1 MTRTPVGWAQPHRKQ
16 SMRLRFSL
24 IDPALATTMASTPP
38 LEVLVDCDEHTTFGA
53 VRGNL
58 VALVGAA
65 ADPER
70 RRPADASLRFDVD
83 GRPVAD
89 SSVLG
94 APPLLEGA
102 ALTARRPQDEAA
114 RMPLG
119 TAALLEL
126 HVAGGPGA
134 GRRLPLRRGEHVV
147 GRGPHCSIR
156 LDDPGVSRVHAVI
169 AVDDDG
175 VRVTDLAP
183 SNASTIDGEV
193 VPAYGRRL
201 EVGARLRLASTTLVL
216 RVPTSTPAPS
226 AVDSG
231 LVRLHRRPRFASAA
245 PFVTIEMPQPPEA
258 PQRSR
263 MPLLASMAPLVISSV
278 LALVL
283 RSPAMLL
290 FALMSPVLLL
300 GQWWGDR
307 RNGRSSHRRRLAEH
321 RSAVAEAHHRL
332 AVAVDEEEHARRGE
346 HPDLSEVAA
355 VVELRDGR
363 IWERSDGDPDDLV
376 VRLGTADLTSR
387 VEVTGAPTS
396 DPQWCRDVP
405 VVIDL
410 KAGVIGVAGP
420 RARVLAM
427 AGGVL
432 VQVCAWHSPR
442 RVRLVIL
449 TTSSNAAGDW
459 GWASRVP
466 HSRGRGESIAR
477 VAQSCDRGAL
487 ALRLGELADLVRTRQ
502 ATAHSTSH
510 PVVNPAVIVVLDGAQ
525 ALRTE
530 PGVTELLRSGP
541 TVGVHFVCLDESAA
555 SLPGE
560 TRTQIELGHP
570 PSHGRLTSPGLL
582 VDAFV
587 SDLPTLGW
595 LERMARSLAPLED
608 ATPISEEDTGL
619 PELLGFGELA
629 GAVCLDPFRAEDL
642 LRSWSTSGPPRAVIG
657 MTRDGPLTID
667 LVRDGPHLLVG
678 GTTGSGKSELLQTLV
693 TGLAVASRPDDLSFV
708 LVDYKGGSAFTDC
721 ADLPHVTG
729 MVTDLDEELTSRALT
744 SLGAEL
750 RRRERVL
757 ASAGCKDLDDLHRRR
772 RSDAALPALGRLVI
786 VVDEFKVLADE
797 LPDFVSGLVRLA
809 AVGRSLGV
817 HLVLATQRPGG
828 IVSADMRAN
837 ISLRIA
843 LRVRDRSDS
852 EDVLEGPQAASIA
865 ERTPGRAFVRTADQR
880 LVEVQVAHVG
890 TTVPDRPA
898 RSVAGSQPNRPE
910 RSPSVWPLTWRE
922 LARPAPRPL
931 RDGGGSRTELSVVV
945 QAARAAADVL
955 GVRPAPPP
963 WLPPL
968 PHHLS
973 FAALSGEHR
982 GVPIGL
988 CDVPAEQR
996 QSVTTWDPDTDGHLG
1011 IAGGPRTGRS
1021 STVRA
1026 IVLGLCERYSPTD
1039 LHMHVLQGRS
1049 GSLDDLLALPH
1060 VGSVT
1065 GADNPALAGRVVH
1078 RLVAALQA
1086 GPPGTEGHV
1095 GARTTPRLAPRT
1107 VVVVDGWEGLDE
1119 SLGEVEHGAA
1129 VDALLRLARDGM
1141 AQGVRLV
1148 VTGGRAISSG
1158 RLSGLLTRRLILSM
1172 PDPLDLTLAGVD
1184 ARAAHNRLGPGRA
1197 HALPEGHLVQLA
1209 HPGACLGTGD
1219 CSIGKAQFAAV
1230 QKVAA
1235 LARLQFP
1242 DVLVTRM
1249 PWTVRPLPA
1258 VVTPGDLGSPG
1269 PGELALGLGGD
1280 AASPMTIELDID
1292 GRRWLVAGPPR
1303 SGRSTAL
1310 ALVARQL
1317 ACSGRPV
1324 AVMTTRRSPLTGLN
1338 GIPGLRQL
1346 GAGDVD
1352 AFVALRRQHL
1362 DLGIIVDDAEGLSGT
1377 PMEAALLEA
1386 ATLVDS
1392 AGGVIVAAADL
1403 QRAIGLF
1410 RGLVPEVA
1418 RDGCGVL
1425 LSPGSAGDGDLLRAR
1440 VDVPRERRPG
1450 LGVLVRQG
1458 TATPIQIA
1466 DAFAAEAVTC
1476 HPFPTSSADT
1486 TADNP
1491 GESRA
1496 G

>member
-1 MTRTPVGWAQPHRKQ
+1 MA
-16 SMRLRFSL
+16 
-24 IDPALATTMASTPP
+24 ATAP

-58 VALVGAA
+58 VALFDAA

-83 GRPVAD
+83 GRPVPD

-102 ALTARRPQDEAA
+102 ALTARHPQDAAA

-126 HVAGGPGA
+126 HVACGPGA

-147 GRGPHCSIR
+147 GRGPVCSIR
-156 LDDPGVSRVHAVI
+156 LDDPGISRVHAVI
-169 AVDDDG
+169 VVDDDG
-175 VRVTDLAP
+175 VRITDLAP
-183 SNASTIDGEV
+183 SNASTVDGEV
-193 VPAYGRRL
+193 VPASGRRL
-201 EVGARLRLASTTLVL
+201 EVGARVRLASTTLVL
-216 RVPTSTPAPS
+216 RVPTSTPAAS
-226 AVDSG
+226 VVAAGV
-231 LVRLHRRPRFASAA
+231 VRLHRRPRFVSAA
-245 PFVTIEMPQPPEA
+245 PLVTIEVPTEPEA
-258 PQRSR
+258 PERSR
-263 MPLLASMAPLVISSV
+263 IPLLASLAPLVISAV
-278 LALVL
+278 LAVVL

-307 RNGRSSHRRRLAEH
+307 RHGRSSHRRRLADH

-332 AVAVDEEEHARRGE
+332 AVAIDDEERGRRDQQ
-346 HPDLSEVAA
+346 PDLAEVAA

-376 VRLGTADLTSR
+376 VRLGTANLTSR

-396 DPQWCRDVP
+396 DPPWCRDVP
-405 VVIDL
+405 VTADL
-410 KAGVIGVAGP
+410 KGGVIGVAGP

-442 RVRLVIL
+442 RVRLVVL
-449 TTSSNAAGDW
+449 TTSSDAPSDW

-466 HSRGRGESIAR
+466 HCRGEGQSIAR
-477 VAQSCDRGAL
+477 VAQSCDSGAL

-502 ATAHSTSH
+502 ATSRSTSH
-510 PVVNPAVIVVLDGAQ
+510 PVVNPAVIVVLDGAR

-530 PGVTELLRSGP
+530 PGLTELLRSGP
-541 TVGVHFVCLDESAA
+541 TVGVHFICIDESAA
-555 SLPGE
+555 NLPGE
-560 TRTQIELGHP
+560 TRTQIELSDTR
-570 PSHGRLTSPGLL
+570 SHGRLTSPDLRI
-582 VDAFV
+582 DAFV
-587 SDLPTLGW
+587 PDLPALGW

-608 ATPISEEDTGL
+608 ATPTTEDTAL

-629 GAVCLDPFRAEDL
+629 ADVGLDPFRAEGL
-642 LRSWSTSGPPRAVIG
+642 LTSWSTSGPPRAVIG
-657 MTRDGPLTID
+657 MTREGPLTID
-667 LVRDGPHLLVG
+667 LVRDGPHVLVG

-729 MVTDLDEELTSRALT
+729 LVTDLDEELTARALT

-750 RRRERVL
+750 RRRERLL
-757 ASAGCKDLDDLHRRR
+757 AGAGCKDLDDLHRRR
-772 RSDAALPALGRLVI
+772 HSDAALPALGRLVI

-837 ISLRIA
+837 VSLRIA

-865 ERTPGRAFVRTADQR
+865 ERNPGRAFVRTADQR

-890 TTVPDRPA
+890 TTVPDRSPS
-898 RSVAGSQPNRPE
+898 RSVAGSHPGRAQRGL
-910 RSPSVWPLTWRE
+910 SVWPLTWRE

-931 RDGGGSRTELSVVV
+931 RDDGGSRTELSVVV
-945 QAARAAADVL
+945 EAARAAADAL

-973 FAALSGEHR
+973 LAGLSDEDR

-988 CDVPAEQR
+988 CDVPDEQR
-996 QSVTTWDPDTDGHLG
+996 QSVVTWDPDTDGHLG

-1021 STVRA
+1021 STVSA
-1026 IVLGLCERYSPTD
+1026 IVLGLCEWYSPTA
-1039 LHMHVLQGRS
+1039 LHVHVLQGRG
-1049 GSLDDLLALPH
+1049 GSLDDLSALPH

-1065 GADNPALAGRVVH
+1065 GADNPALAARVVH
-1078 RLVAALQA
+1078 RLVDVVRAAT
-1086 GPPGTEGHV
+1086 GTGEHV
-1095 GARTTPRLAPRT
+1095 GARTTPRLAPHT
-1107 VVVVDGWEGLDE
+1107 VVVVDGWEGLEE

-1158 RLSGLLTRRLILSM
+1158 RLSGLLARRLILSM

-1184 ARAAHNRLGPGRA
+1184 ARAAHTRLGPGRA

-1209 HPGACLGTGD
+1209 HPGECPGTGD
-1219 CSIGKAQFAAV
+1219 CPTGTAQSAAV
-1230 QKVAA
+1230 RAAAA
-1235 LARLQFP
+1235 LAAQRFP
-1242 DVLVTRM
+1242 DDMATGM

-1258 VVTPGDLGSPG
+1258 VVTPADLGSPC
-1269 PGELALGLGGD
+1269 PGELSMGLGGD
-1280 AASPMTIELDID
+1280 AASPMTIDLDVD
-1292 GRRWLVAGPPR
+1292 ARRWLVAGPPR

-1352 AFVALRRQHL
+1352 AFVALRREHL
-1362 DLGIIVDDAEGLSGT
+1362 DLNIIVDDAEGLSGT

-1440 VDVPRERRPG
+1440 VEVPRERRPG
-1450 LGVLVRQG
+1450 LGVLVRHG
-1458 TATPIQIA
+1458 TAAPIQIA
-1466 DAFAAEAVTC
+1466 DAFAVGAVTC
-1476 HPFPTSSADT
+1476 HPFATSTADT
-1486 TADNP
+1486 TADNTA
-1491 GESRA
+1491 ESTA